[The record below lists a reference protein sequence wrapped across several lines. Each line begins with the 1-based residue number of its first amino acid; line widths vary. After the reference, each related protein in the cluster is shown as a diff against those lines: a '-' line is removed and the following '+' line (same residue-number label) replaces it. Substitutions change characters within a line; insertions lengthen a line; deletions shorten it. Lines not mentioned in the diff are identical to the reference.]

1 VCGRCRAPLEPGA
14 VPLNVTDDTF
24 ESLVLGSPLPVLLD
38 LWAPWC
44 APCLGLAPVIE
55 QVAVETAGRLRVAKL
70 DTDENP
76 RTAARLQVRG
86 IPTLVF
92 FKEGREV
99 ERLVGARAK
108 AEILQA
114 AAGLGIRGE

>member
-1 VCGRCRAPLEPGA
+1 MCGRCRAPLEPGA

-55 QVAVETAGRLRVAKL
+55 QVAAETAGRLRVAKL